1 MSLEVDIDQTAHGLS
16 GKEVDYFR
24 REGFV
29 LPETGLPPDSVAEMQ
44 TVVERIVRDNS
55 DWQNL
60 LRMVHVPK
68 RPGLLEGVI
77 GGEDVFK
84 LMFHPVLL
92 SAAASILG
100 PNLIIW
106 GSEMFAKPPG
116 VGKGTPWHQDCYNPA
131 IKSGKGQDRV
141 TTLMVWIAVDNVD
154 RGNGCLQFIAGS
166 GKNGPLTHQKNPK
179 ADALLNFEANPDLLD
194 LNKAVPAIR
203 NPGQFSIHDYYVVH
217 GAEANTSNR
226 RRAGLTF
233 HYISAED
240 YYDRSS
246 MAVGSGLAAP
256 APLAKRPIWLVLG
269 ENKDERNDFV
279 TGHQGLEDLD
289 EWADQERKRMTHL
302 LS

>member
-1 MSLEVDIDQTAHGLS
+1 MSLDVNVDQPGLS
-16 GKEVDYFR
+16 RKEVDYFR
-24 REGFV
+24 KEGFV
-29 LPETGLPPDSVAEMQ
+29 LPEQGLPADTVAEMQ
-44 TVVERIVRDNS
+44 AVVERVVHDNS

-92 SAAASILG
+92 GAAASILG
-100 PNLIIW
+100 PNLIMW

-131 IKSGKGQDRV
+131 IKSGKGAERV
-141 TTLMVWIAVDNVD
+141 TSLMVWIAVDNVD
-154 RGNGCLQFIAGS
+154 EGNGCLRFIAGS
-166 GKNGPLTHQKNPK
+166 GKNGPLMHQKNPQS
-179 ADALLNFEANPDLLD
+179 DALLNFEADPDLLD
-194 LNKAVPAIR
+194 LSKAVPAIR
-203 NPGQFSIHDYYVVH
+203 APGQFSIHDYYVVH
-217 GAEANTSNR
+217 GAQANTSQR

-233 HYISAED
+233 HYISSED
-240 YYDRSS
+240 VYDRSFGS
-246 MAVGSGLAAP
+246 AVGSGLKAP

-269 ENKDERNDFV
+269 ENKNERNDFV
-279 TGHQGLEDLD
+279 TGHHGLEDLD
-289 EWADQERKRMTHL
+289 DYAEQTRKQMTKL